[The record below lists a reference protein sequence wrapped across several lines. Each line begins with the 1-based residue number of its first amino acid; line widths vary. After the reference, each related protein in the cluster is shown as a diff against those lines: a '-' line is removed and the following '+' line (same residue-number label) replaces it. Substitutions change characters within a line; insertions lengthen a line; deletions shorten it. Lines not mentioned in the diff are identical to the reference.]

1 MDVKKRQ
8 IPEAI
13 VILTAISIILALI
26 TGCEF
31 DNEICSP
38 ENSDL
43 KISPSS
49 VFLEAEKTNM
59 VEFLASGGQS
69 NYTWSMNNTNLGT
82 LCWTLTNSAIAIYQS
97 VTNIGTNILT
107 VRDTDNNYAN
117 ARIVQN

>member
-1 MDVKKRQ
+1 MDIGKRQ

-13 VILTAISIILALI
+13 VAMTAIGVILALI
-26 TGCEF
+26 AGCEF

-38 ENSDL
+38 EDSGL
-43 KISPSS
+43 TISPSS
-49 VFLEAEKTNM
+49 VFLEAEKTNL

-82 LCWTLTNSAIAIYQS
+82 LYLTLTNSAIAIYQS
-97 VTNIGTNILT
+97 ITNIGTNILT
-107 VRDTDNNYAN
+107 IRDADNNYAN

>member
-1 MDVKKRQ
+1 M
-8 IPEAI
+8 
-13 VILTAISIILALI
+13 TAISIILALI
-26 TGCEF
+26 AGCEF

-38 ENSDL
+38 ADSDL

-49 VFLEAEKTNM
+49 VFLEAEKTNL

-82 LCWTLTNSAIAIYQS
+82 LYLTLTNSAIAIYQS
-97 VTNIGTNILT
+97 ITNIGTNILT
-107 VRDTDNNYAN
+107 IRDADNNYAN